1 MMAKILVIED
11 EAPIRERI
19 IKMLHFEGFEAIGA
33 DNGAV
38 GVGMAQQ
45 HRPDLIICDISMPE
59 LNGYSAVSVLRSHPG
74 TDTIPVIFV
83 TAAVDRAAQR
93 KGMELGADD
102 YLTKPFTSE
111 ELLASVRA
119 QLQKRAALRERFG
132 NPT

>member
-1 MMAKILVIED
+1 MAKILVVED
-11 EAPIRERI
+11 EAAIRERI
-19 IKMLHFEGFEAIGA
+19 IKMLRFEGFEALGA

-59 LNGYSAVSVLRSHPG
+59 LNGFGAVSVLRSHPA
-74 TDTIPVIFV
+74 TEAIPVIFV

-102 YLTKPFTSE
+102 YLTKPFTAE
-111 ELLASVRA
+111 ELLAAVRA
-119 QLQKRAALRERFG
+119 QLHKRDTLHRRFG
-132 NPT
+132 TTP